1 MNSNVAPAVAPAI
14 APAVVAM
21 PRPLRQEEE
30 APAPVTTLTLS
41 ALNGRQEKLEMR
53 VAACGVIFFVVNSGL
68 LFLIIANYLFVV
80 GGFVFAHHHQ
90 LK

>member
-1 MNSNVAPAVAPAI
+1 
-14 APAVVAM
+14 
-21 PRPLRQEEE
+21 
-30 APAPVTTLTLS
+30 
-41 ALNGRQEKLEMR
+41 MR

-80 GGFVFAHHHQ
+80 GGFVYAQHQ